1 MLRGEAIVRV
11 ARRRALAVRQLAL
24 LTVRRRAIVARG
36 RRWSLLL
43 LLLLLLR
50 RVALARRRRPY
61 VGVRGT
67 GVALRRGRAS
77 RIGRPSLSGHL
88 LRRIVA
94 RGGRASLLLLLL
106 ARRRA
111 MLRVAGRRRTAS
123 REASRT
129 VRRWPVARMM
139 EDLADLRQRVRIED
153 LARPRTAGARHAA
166 GWRAE
171 DLPRLGRTRAV

>member
-24 LTVRRRAIVARG
+24 TVRMRAIVARG
-36 RRWSLLL
+36 RRWSL